1 MARNVLKDIPCC
13 SINERGFVVLMFT
26 QSVNCDRIMEDL
38 KNETKLKGE
47 HMINIAIYNHDED
60 YVRQIKNTFLKSNLN
75 KNIVFHKYNSKE
87 DLIKA
92 IKREQDPYIV
102 CSKLGSQINI
112 LC

>member
-1 MARNVLKDIPCC
+1 MARDVLKDIPCC

-26 QSVNCDRIMEDL
+26 QFVNCDRIMEVL

-75 KNIVFHKYNSKE
+75 KNIVFHKE